1 MEHIEEAGIHS
12 GDSSCTLPPI
22 TLSDNQIVE
31 ICAATEA
38 LAAALDVRGLIN
50 VQFAYASGQLYVLEA
65 NPRAS
70 RTVPF
75 VSKATST
82 QLAKAATHILMGRSI
97 AEIKQTGVLP
107 RTDGRF
113 GDDLAL
119 IAVKE
124 AVLPFR
130 RFGTPEGRYVD
141 SLLGPEMR
149 STGEVMGLAADF
161 PTAFAKAQAGANC
174 ALPLTGTVFV
184 SVADRDKSQIVLPI
198 RRLVQLGYRI
208 LATAGT
214 AKVLAKHG
222 ISCERVAKES
232 ESDRDRSIV
241 DMIVAGEV
249 DVVVNTP
256 SGTDA
261 RADGYA
267 IRAATT
273 AADKSLFTTVA
284 QLSAV
289 IGSFEVVRAGP
300 FEVMTL
306 QEVAARRALNRM
318 DAN

>member
-1 MEHIEEAGIHS
+1 M
-12 GDSSCTLPPI
+12 
-22 TLSDNQIVE
+22 
-31 ICAATEA
+31 
-38 LAAALDVRGLIN
+38 
-50 VQFAYASGQLYVLEA
+50 EA

-75 VSKATST
+75 VSKALSI
-82 QLAKAATHILMGRSI
+82 QMAKAATLIMVGRSI
-97 AEIKQTGVLP
+97 ADLKAAAILP
-107 RTDGRF
+107 AIDGRH
-113 GDDLAL
+113 GGGQL

-130 RFGTPEGRYVD
+130 RFGTLEGRYVD

-149 STGEVMGLAADF
+149 STGEVMGLAPDF

-208 LATAGT
+208 LATDGT
-214 AKVLAKHG
+214 AKVLARHG

-232 ESDRDRSIV
+232 EAGGGTSIV
-241 DMIVAGEV
+241 DMIVNGEV
-249 DVVVNTP
+249 DVVINTP

-300 FEVMTL
+300 FEVTSL
-306 QEVAARRALNRM
+306 QEVAVQRAASNKERV
-318 DAN
+318 